1 MNDKEDIKF
10 KLVSKYNPAGDQPK
24 AIEQLVEGLKENKE
38 HQVLLGVTGSGKTF
52 TVANVIERMQ
62 RPALI
67 ISHNKTLAS
76 QLYSE
81 LKEFFPDNRVEYFVS
96 YFDYYKPEAYIPKS
110 DLYIEKVSKNSKILE
125 SMRMSAINALS
136 IRRDTIV
143 VASVASIYGEYNPIE
158 YRKNFLPVEINQ
170 KIERSKIISKLIK
183 IGYNRKKSELD
194 RGDFDIKGDVLEIAP
209 GYTNDY
215 NLRIEFFDDQIEA
228 ISQIHPITKDKIKN
242 LSSLTIFP
250 STTYTVKDEVMKNMI
265 EEIKEELN
273 ERIEYFKKEGK
284 LLEAQRIKDR
294 VLNDIDSIEEFGYTS
309 GIENYARYLDGR
321 KPGQRPYSLFDYLP
335 DDALVFL
342 DESHLMI
349 PQLQG
354 MYEGDRSRKQTLV
367 DYGFRLPSALDNR
380 PLTLKE
386 FESFNFQKIYLSAT
400 PGDYELNKTY
410 GEVVSQYIRPTGLL
424 DPIIEIRS
432 KDNQINDIYDN
443 IKNQI
448 TKNERTLI
456 LTTTKKHAEELSLYL
471 KENKIKAAYIHD
483 QFKTFERNEIIK
495 ALRLGKYD
503 VVIGIN
509 LLREGIDIPEVSLI
523 CVLNADINGLSRNAR
538 SLIQIVGRA
547 SRNDHGNVIFYA
559 NTISSGMR
567 ECIQDNLT
575 KRKIQEEY
583 NAKNHITPKTI
594 IKPITAPIQS
604 SWVLEDIEGYFDIK
618 DKNAD
623 VVYNKKYI
631 DNLIRQMKK
640 YSKENK
646 FEEAILIRDHLFE
659 LGIDAEDI
667 KNKINIF
674 LIHIDT
680 LYLLKY
686 QFFLCLFYKNYLNLK

>member
-10 KLVSKYNPAGDQPK
+10 KLVSKYKPAGDQPK

-125 SMRMSAINALS
+125 AMRMSAINALS

-143 VASVASIYGEYNPIE
+143 VASVASIYGEYNPVE

-194 RGDFDIKGDVLEIAP
+194 RGDFDLKGDVLEIAP

-242 LSSLTIFP
+242 FSSLTIFP

-448 TKNERTLI
+448 AKNERTLI

-547 SRNDHGNVIFYA
+547 SRNDHGKVIFYA

-667 KNKINIF
+667 KNKN
-674 LIHIDT
+674 
-680 LYLLKY
+680 
-686 QFFLCLFYKNYLNLK
+686 

>member
-10 KLVSKYNPAGDQPK
+10 KLVSKYKPAGDQPK

-125 SMRMSAINALS
+125 AMRMSAINALS

-143 VASVASIYGEYNPIE
+143 VASVASIYGEYNPVE

-194 RGDFDIKGDVLEIAP
+194 RGDFDLKGDVLEIAP

-448 TKNERTLI
+448 AKNERTLI

-547 SRNDHGNVIFYA
+547 SRNDHGKVIFYA

-667 KNKINIF
+667 KNKN
-674 LIHIDT
+674 
-680 LYLLKY
+680 
-686 QFFLCLFYKNYLNLK
+686 

>member
-1 MNDKEDIKF
+1 MNDNEDIKF
-10 KLVSKYNPAGDQPK
+10 KLVSKYKPAGDQPK

-143 VASVASIYGEYNPIE
+143 VASVASIYGEYNPNE
-158 YRKNFLPVEINQ
+158 YRKNFLPIEINQ

-448 TKNERTLI
+448 AKNERTLI

-547 SRNDHGNVIFYA
+547 SRNDHGKVIFYA

-583 NAKNHITPKTI
+583 NVKNHITPKTI

-667 KNKINIF
+667 KNKN
-674 LIHIDT
+674 
-680 LYLLKY
+680 
-686 QFFLCLFYKNYLNLK
+686 

>member
-10 KLVSKYNPAGDQPK
+10 KLVSKYKPAGDQPK

-125 SMRMSAINALS
+125 AMRMSAINALS

-143 VASVASIYGEYNPIE
+143 VASVASIYGEYNPVE

-194 RGDFDIKGDVLEIAP
+194 RGDFDLKGDVLEIAP

-242 LSSLTIFP
+242 FSSLTIFP

-273 ERIEYFKKEGK
+273 ERIEYFEKEGK

-448 TKNERTLI
+448 AKNERTLI

-547 SRNDHGNVIFYA
+547 SRNDHGKVIFYA

-667 KNKINIF
+667 KS
-674 LIHIDT
+674 
-680 LYLLKY
+680 
-686 QFFLCLFYKNYLNLK
+686 KN

>member
-38 HQVLLGVTGSGKTF
+38 HQVFLGVTGSGKTF

-386 FESFNFQKIYLSAT
+386 FENFNFQKIYLSAT

-547 SRNDHGNVIFYA
+547 SRNDHGKVIFYA

-604 SWVLEDIEGYFDIK
+604 S
-618 DKNAD
+618 
-623 VVYNKKYI
+623 
-631 DNLIRQMKK
+631 
-640 YSKENK
+640 
-646 FEEAILIRDHLFE
+646 
-659 LGIDAEDI
+659 
-667 KNKINIF
+667 
-674 LIHIDT
+674 
-680 LYLLKY
+680 
-686 QFFLCLFYKNYLNLK
+686 

>member
-10 KLVSKYNPAGDQPK
+10 KLVSKYKPAGDQPK

-273 ERIEYFKKEGK
+273 ERIEYFEKEGK

-443 IKNQI
+443 IKDQI
-448 TKNERTLI
+448 AKNERTLI

-547 SRNDHGNVIFYA
+547 SRNDHGKVIFYA

-667 KNKINIF
+667 KNKN
-674 LIHIDT
+674 
-680 LYLLKY
+680 
-686 QFFLCLFYKNYLNLK
+686 

>member
-38 HQVLLGVTGSGKTF
+38 HQVFLGVTGSGKTF

-321 KPGQRPYSLFDYLP
+321 KPVQRPYSLFDYLP

-547 SRNDHGNVIFYA
+547 SRNDHGKVIFYA

-667 KNKINIF
+667 KNKN
-674 LIHIDT
+674 
-680 LYLLKY
+680 
-686 QFFLCLFYKNYLNLK
+686 

>member
-38 HQVLLGVTGSGKTF
+38 HQVFLGVTGSGKTF
-52 TVANVIERMQ
+52 TLANVIERMQ

-400 PGDYELNKTY
+400 PGDYELNKKY

-547 SRNDHGNVIFYA
+547 SRNDHGKVIFYA

-631 DNLIRQMKK
+631 VNLIRQMKK

-667 KNKINIF
+667 KNKN
-674 LIHIDT
+674 
-680 LYLLKY
+680 
-686 QFFLCLFYKNYLNLK
+686 

>member
-38 HQVLLGVTGSGKTF
+38 HQVFLGVTGSGKTF

-386 FESFNFQKIYLSAT
+386 FENFNFQKIYLSAT

-547 SRNDHGNVIFYA
+547 SRNDHGKVIFYA

-667 KNKINIF
+667 KNKN
-674 LIHIDT
+674 
-680 LYLLKY
+680 
-686 QFFLCLFYKNYLNLK
+686 

>member
-1 MNDKEDIKF
+1 MNNNEDIKF
-10 KLVSKYNPAGDQPK
+10 KLVSKYKPAGDQPK

-81 LKEFFPDNRVEYFVS
+81 LKEFFPNNRVEYFVS

-125 SMRMSAINALS
+125 SMRMSTINALS

-143 VASVASIYGEYNPIE
+143 VASVASIYGEYNPVE

-448 TKNERTLI
+448 AKNERTLI

-547 SRNDHGNVIFYA
+547 SRNDHGKVIFYA

-667 KNKINIF
+667 KS
-674 LIHIDT
+674 
-680 LYLLKY
+680 
-686 QFFLCLFYKNYLNLK
+686 KN

>member
-10 KLVSKYNPAGDQPK
+10 KLVSKYKPAGDQPK

-125 SMRMSAINALS
+125 AMRMSAINALS

-143 VASVASIYGEYNPIE
+143 VASVASIYGEYNPVE

-448 TKNERTLI
+448 AKNERTLI

-547 SRNDHGNVIFYA
+547 SRNDHGKVIFYA

-631 DNLIRQMKK
+631 ENLIRQMKK

-667 KNKINIF
+667 KS
-674 LIHIDT
+674 
-680 LYLLKY
+680 
-686 QFFLCLFYKNYLNLK
+686 KN

>member
-10 KLVSKYNPAGDQPK
+10 KLVSKYKPAGDQPK

-81 LKEFFPDNRVEYFVS
+81 LKEFFPNNRVEYFVS

-386 FESFNFQKIYLSAT
+386 FENFNFQKIYLSAT

-448 TKNERTLI
+448 AKNERTLI

-547 SRNDHGNVIFYA
+547 SRNDHGKVIFYA

-667 KNKINIF
+667 KNKN
-674 LIHIDT
+674 
-680 LYLLKY
+680 
-686 QFFLCLFYKNYLNLK
+686 

>member
-38 HQVLLGVTGSGKTF
+38 HQVFLGVTGSGKTF

-273 ERIEYFKKEGK
+273 ERIEYFKKERK

-547 SRNDHGNVIFYA
+547 SRNDHGKVIFYA

-667 KNKINIF
+667 KNKN
-674 LIHIDT
+674 
-680 LYLLKY
+680 
-686 QFFLCLFYKNYLNLK
+686 

>member
-10 KLVSKYNPAGDQPK
+10 KLVSKYKPAGDQPK

-125 SMRMSAINALS
+125 AMRMSAINALS

-143 VASVASIYGEYNPIE
+143 VASVASIYGEYNPNE

-273 ERIEYFKKEGK
+273 ERIEYFEKEGK

-386 FESFNFQKIYLSAT
+386 FENFNFQKIYLSAT

-448 TKNERTLI
+448 AKNERTLI

-547 SRNDHGNVIFYA
+547 SRNDHGKVIFYA

-667 KNKINIF
+667 KNKN
-674 LIHIDT
+674 
-680 LYLLKY
+680 
-686 QFFLCLFYKNYLNLK
+686 

>member
-10 KLVSKYNPAGDQPK
+10 KLVSKYKPAGDQPK

-448 TKNERTLI
+448 AKNERTLI

-547 SRNDHGNVIFYA
+547 SRNDHGKVIFYA

-667 KNKINIF
+667 KNKN
-674 LIHIDT
+674 
-680 LYLLKY
+680 
-686 QFFLCLFYKNYLNLK
+686 

>member
-10 KLVSKYNPAGDQPK
+10 KLVSKYKPAGDQPK

-143 VASVASIYGEYNPIE
+143 VASVASIYGEYNPVE

-273 ERIEYFKKEGK
+273 ERIEYFEKEGK

-448 TKNERTLI
+448 AKNERTLI

-503 VVIGIN
+503 VIIGIN

-547 SRNDHGNVIFYA
+547 SRNDHGKVIFYA

-667 KNKINIF
+667 KNKN
-674 LIHIDT
+674 
-680 LYLLKY
+680 
-686 QFFLCLFYKNYLNLK
+686 

>member
-10 KLVSKYNPAGDQPK
+10 KLVSKYKPAGDQPK

-125 SMRMSAINALS
+125 AMRMSAINALS

-143 VASVASIYGEYNPIE
+143 VASVASIYGEYNPNE

-448 TKNERTLI
+448 AKNERTLI

-547 SRNDHGNVIFYA
+547 SRNDHGKVIFYA

-667 KNKINIF
+667 KNKN
-674 LIHIDT
+674 
-680 LYLLKY
+680 
-686 QFFLCLFYKNYLNLK
+686 

>member
-10 KLVSKYNPAGDQPK
+10 KLVSKYKPAGDQPK

-81 LKEFFPDNRVEYFVS
+81 LKEFFPNNRVEYFVS

-125 SMRMSAINALS
+125 AMRMSAINALS

-194 RGDFDIKGDVLEIAP
+194 RGDFDLKGDVLEIAP

-242 LSSLTIFP
+242 FSSLTIFP

-448 TKNERTLI
+448 AKNERTLI

-547 SRNDHGNVIFYA
+547 SRNDHGKVIFYA

-667 KNKINIF
+667 KNKN
-674 LIHIDT
+674 
-680 LYLLKY
+680 
-686 QFFLCLFYKNYLNLK
+686 

>member
-10 KLVSKYNPAGDQPK
+10 KLVSKYKPAGDQPK

-52 TVANVIERMQ
+52 TIANVIERMQ

-81 LKEFFPDNRVEYFVS
+81 LKEFFPNNRVEYFVS

-125 SMRMSAINALS
+125 AMRMSAINALS

-143 VASVASIYGEYNPIE
+143 VASVASIYGEYNPNE

-242 LSSLTIFP
+242 FSSLTIFP

-448 TKNERTLI
+448 AKNERTLI

-547 SRNDHGNVIFYA
+547 SRNDHGKVIFYA

-667 KNKINIF
+667 KNKN
-674 LIHIDT
+674 
-680 LYLLKY
+680 
-686 QFFLCLFYKNYLNLK
+686 

>member
-1 MNDKEDIKF
+1 MNDNEDIKF
-10 KLVSKYNPAGDQPK
+10 KLVSKYKPAGDQPK

-81 LKEFFPDNRVEYFVS
+81 LKEFFPNNRVEYFVS

-125 SMRMSAINALS
+125 AMRMSAINALS

-143 VASVASIYGEYNPIE
+143 VASVASIYGEYNPNE

-386 FESFNFQKIYLSAT
+386 FENFNFQKIYLSAT

-448 TKNERTLI
+448 AKNERTLI

-547 SRNDHGNVIFYA
+547 SRNDHGKVIFYA

-604 SWVLEDIEGYFDIK
+604 S
-618 DKNAD
+618 
-623 VVYNKKYI
+623 
-631 DNLIRQMKK
+631 
-640 YSKENK
+640 
-646 FEEAILIRDHLFE
+646 
-659 LGIDAEDI
+659 
-667 KNKINIF
+667 
-674 LIHIDT
+674 
-680 LYLLKY
+680 
-686 QFFLCLFYKNYLNLK
+686 

>member
-10 KLVSKYNPAGDQPK
+10 KLVSKYKPAGDQPK

-125 SMRMSAINALS
+125 AMRMSAINALS

-143 VASVASIYGEYNPIE
+143 VASVASIYGEYNPVE

-448 TKNERTLI
+448 AKNERTLI

-547 SRNDHGNVIFYA
+547 SRNDHGKVIFYA

-583 NAKNHITPKTI
+583 NVKNHITPKTI

-667 KNKINIF
+667 KNKN
-674 LIHIDT
+674 
-680 LYLLKY
+680 
-686 QFFLCLFYKNYLNLK
+686 

>member
-1 MNDKEDIKF
+1 MNDNEDIKF
-10 KLVSKYNPAGDQPK
+10 KLVSKYKPAGDQPK

-143 VASVASIYGEYNPIE
+143 VASVASIYGEYNPNE
-158 YRKNFLPVEINQ
+158 YRKNFLPIEINQ

-209 GYTNDY
+209 EYTNDY

-448 TKNERTLI
+448 AKNERTLI

-547 SRNDHGNVIFYA
+547 SRNDHGKVIFYA

-583 NAKNHITPKTI
+583 NVKNHITPKTI

-667 KNKINIF
+667 KNKN
-674 LIHIDT
+674 
-680 LYLLKY
+680 
-686 QFFLCLFYKNYLNLK
+686 

>member
-10 KLVSKYNPAGDQPK
+10 KLVSKYKPAGDQPK

-158 YRKNFLPVEINQ
+158 YRKNFLPIEINQ

-448 TKNERTLI
+448 AKNERTLI

-547 SRNDHGNVIFYA
+547 SRNDHGKVIFYA

-583 NAKNHITPKTI
+583 NVKNHITPKTI

-667 KNKINIF
+667 KNKN
-674 LIHIDT
+674 
-680 LYLLKY
+680 
-686 QFFLCLFYKNYLNLK
+686 